1 MPVLC
6 WYFTHGALRVGM
18 HVRGQLSSADLAAFL
33 EQTAIP
39 LRLACRTPQDNLW
52 MCSLWFRLV
61 TAEGVGDEPM
71 DDEAATGGS
80 TADEATANETADD
93 NWRLQCATSASADV
107 VSFLE
112 SDPNA
117 AFEVS
122 TNRPPYAG
130 VRGRGTVSI
139 EPDPEKETLRDLLE
153 RYLGGTDSQLA
164 TTLLDPER
172 EEVTLT
178 LEPAVVYG
186 WDYASRMGDIGDDD
200 QRS

>member
-1 MPVLC
+1 
-6 WYFTHGALRVGM
+6 M
-18 HVRGQLSSADLAAFL
+18 HVRGQLTSAELAAFL
-33 EQTAIP
+33 EETAVP

-52 MCSLWFRLV
+52 MCSLWFRV
-61 TAEGVGDEPM
+61 V
-71 DDEAATGGS
+71 
-80 TADEATANETADD
+80 TADEATADD
-93 NWRLQCATSASADV
+93 WRLQCATAASADV

-112 SDPNA
+112 SDPGV

-130 VRGRGTVSI
+130 VRGRGTASI

-164 TTLLDPER
+164 QTLLDPDR

-186 WDYASRMGDIGDDD
+186 WDYANRMGDVGDDD

>member
-1 MPVLC
+1 M
-6 WYFTHGALRVGM
+6 
-18 HVRGQLSSADLAAFL
+18 RGQLSSADLAAFL

-39 LRLACRTPQDNLW
+39 IRLACRTPQDNLW

-61 TAEGVGDEPM
+61 TAEAV
-71 DDEAATGGS
+71 DDESTGNKAAAGGS
-80 TADEATANETADD
+80 TGDEATANGATAD

-122 TNRPPYAG
+122 TNQPPYAG

-164 TTLLDPER
+164 TTLLAPER

-186 WDYASRMGDIGDDD
+186 WDYASRMGDVDDD

>member
-1 MPVLC
+1 
-6 WYFTHGALRVGM
+6 M
-18 HVRGQLSSADLAAFL
+18 HVRGQLSSAELAAFL
-33 EQTAIP
+33 EETAIP

-52 MCSLWFRLV
+52 MCSLWFRVV
-61 TAEGVGDEPM
+61 TADEPG
-71 DDEAATGGS
+71 DEAAADGA
-80 TADEATANETADD
+80 TADGATDE
-93 NWRLQCATSASADV
+93 NWRLQCATAASADV

-112 SDPNA
+112 SDPGA

-139 EPDPEKETLRDLLE
+139 EPDPGKETLRDLLE

-164 TTLLDPER
+164 RTLLDPER

-186 WDYASRMGDIGDDD
+186 WDYASRMGDVEGDD

>member
-1 MPVLC
+1 
-6 WYFTHGALRVGM
+6 M
-18 HVRGQLSSADLAAFL
+18 HVRGQLSSAELAAFL
-33 EQTAIP
+33 EETAIP

-52 MCSLWFRLV
+52 MCSLWFRV
-61 TAEGVGDEPM
+61 V
-71 DDEAATGGS
+71 
-80 TADEATANETADD
+80 TADD
-93 NWRLQCATSASADV
+93 WRLQCATAASADV

-112 SDPNA
+112 SDPGV

-130 VRGRGTVSI
+130 VRGRGTASI

-164 TTLLDPER
+164 QTLLDPDR

-186 WDYASRMGDIGDDD
+186 WDYANRMGDVGDDD